1 MSLCLVKNHALETY
15 GGNAGTNPRIAQHQ
29 RPGLPLCRKL
39 ILHNSFKWLFYLILM
54 YFFII
59 PFNVM
64 LFATFFT
71 GTTAPSRPG
80 LPHYRGFTITLRP
93 TTLCMTPPEE
103 WSARRRDVYLTTH
116 NTHETSMPPAGFKPA
131 ISASE
136 RLQTHAFV
144 RAATSIDVCCYML
157 INTSK
162 DAIKNHVR
170 LTPVS

>member
-103 WSARRRDVYLTTH
+103 WSARRRDVYLTTY
-116 NTHETSMPPAGFKPA
+116 NTHETDFYAPGG
-131 ISASE
+131 I
-136 RLQTHAFV
+136 QTRNLSK
-144 RAATSIDVCCYML
+144 RAAADP
-157 INTSK
+157 
-162 DAIKNHVR
+162 R
-170 LTPVS
+170 LCPRGHQYRCLLLYVNKYF